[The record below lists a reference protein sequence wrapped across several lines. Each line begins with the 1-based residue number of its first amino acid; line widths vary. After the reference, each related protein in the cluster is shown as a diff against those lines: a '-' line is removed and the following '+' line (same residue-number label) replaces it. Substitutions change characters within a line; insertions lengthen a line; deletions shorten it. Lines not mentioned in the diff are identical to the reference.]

1 MSASE
6 TLPTIS
12 PDVESILD
20 QLGRLGYR
28 ATGPR
33 REIVSVVLEQTRPF
47 TAEQIVAL
55 LPGIGRA
62 TVYRTLEILASIDV
76 VHRLLKS
83 GGFPSYVV
91 GQPGHRHHLVCSS
104 CARVIEFSECP
115 VDELVH
121 ELAER
126 TDFTISTHHLEISG
140 LCPACQAPSL
150 GN

>member
-1 MSASE
+1 MSMG
-6 TLPTIS
+6 TVIS
-12 PDVESILD
+12 TARPDVETIIE

-28 ATGPR
+28 ATAPR
-33 REIVSVVLEQTRPF
+33 REVVAIVLDQSRPF

-55 LPGIGRA
+55 APGIGRA

-91 GQPGHRHHLVCSS
+91 GQPGHHHHLVCSN

-126 TDFTISTHHLEISG
+126 TDFEISTHHLEITG
-140 LCPACQAPSL
+140 ICPACQNAAP
-150 GN
+150 